1 MRLFSF
7 LMVVLIGAVL
17 VLLANLYVSNFAL
30 FNREM
35 VLYGDTQIR
44 VWVFTLVVLA
54 VGFLINLIYNG
65 YAALRDMV
73 KGLNASAA
81 TRMGRRVS
89 SRLSDARA
97 LIAHGLL
104 SKAKVMLEEMFTD
117 HPDHEGTTMLYGD
130 VLLKAGDGEAAAKH
144 FQKFCLKHPDHV
156 EARYQLAEALL
167 ASRNSDGAMSRG
179 YKRRRHGSRWR
190 RGWAW
195 S

>member
-7 LMVVLIGAVL
+7 MMVVLIGAVL

-30 FNREM
+30 FNRQM
-35 VLYGDTQIR
+35 LLYGDTQIR

-81 TRMGRRVS
+81 TRMGRRLS
-89 SRLSDARA
+89 SRLTDARA
-97 LIAHGLL
+97 LIAHGLI
-104 SKAKVMLEEMFTD
+104 SKAKVMLEEMYAD
-117 HPDHEGTTMLYGD
+117 HPEHVGTAMLYGD
-130 VLLKAGDGEAAAKH
+130 VMLKSGDGEAAAKH
-144 FQKFCLKHPDHV
+144 FEKFCLKHPDHV

-167 ASRNSDGAMSRG
+167 ASRNSDGAIGVLKKIISGDR
-179 YKRRRHGSRWR
+179 KSVV
-190 RGWAW
+190 
-195 S
+195 